1 MKTAAATPPAR
12 ALPGSGTARRHVLV
26 AIVLNKPG
34 VLNRVASLMRARSF
48 NIESLAVSHT
58 DEADVSRMTI
68 TLYGDD
74 VAVEQAAKQLYRLID
89 VLKVQD
95 VTNDATVEHELALVK
110 VRASG
115 TKRTEVIAIAEMYKA
130 GVLEELDYSKLKNGA
145 NIIPALR
152 RTYSIPHIYS
162 GKIILYN
169 PNRVNPAPTSY
180 ADLWD
185 PKYKGRVGFA
195 DGLYVQIIEAAALI
209 NGGSVTNLE
218 PGKAKLAELKKL
230 DPKVY
235 PSNEALAAALKSEE
249 VWFTIMWRARGVQ
262 WRNSGIPIGMAV
274 PKEGATPI
282 VFEAAIPKNAPN
294 KDCAYAYLDAMLD
307 PQGQVGFAAKMGYV
321 PTVTN
326 AKLDAKLEAD
336 LSFSADEQKKF
347 VIPDLEY
354 VAKNNAQLLDWW
366 NREFKG

>member
-1 MKTAAATPPAR
+1 MRHSLNRRQLLASTGLAAGGLALTAAGVGAQSLSCSDVNVGTWGGDYQDLLIANFEKRVLGGLKVEVAHDVANAPPR
-12 ALPGSGTARRHVLV
+12 KTKLVTERTAR
-26 AIVLNKPG
+26 KG
-34 VLNRVASLMRARSF
+34 TM
-48 NIESLAVSHT
+48 
-58 DEADVSRMTI
+58 
-68 TLYGDD
+68 D
-74 VAVEQAAKQLYRLID
+74 VALLSESDMY
-89 VLKVQD
+89 
-95 VTNDATVEHELALVK
+95 
-110 VRASG
+110 
-115 TKRTEVIAIAEMYKA
+115 EVYKA
-130 GVLEELDYSKLKNGA
+130 GVFEELDYSKLKNGA

-152 RTYSIPHIYS
+152 RSYSIPHIYS

-169 PNRVNPAPTSY
+169 PNKVSPAPTSY

-195 DGLYVQIIEAAALI
+195 DGLYIQIIESAAII

-230 DPKVY
+230 DAKVY

-262 WRNSGIPIGMAV
+262 WRNSGIPVALAV

-282 VFEAAIPKNAPN
+282 IFEAAIPKNAPN

-307 PQGQVGFAAKMGYV
+307 PQGQAGFAAKMGYV

-326 AKLDAKLEAD
+326 ATLDPKLTAD
-336 LSFSADEQKKF
+336 LSFTADEQKKF
-347 VIPDLEY
+347 IIPNLEY
-354 VAKNNAQLLDWW
+354 VAKNNAGLLDWW

>member
-1 MKTAAATPPAR
+1 MNHSLTRRRMLASTGLAAAGLALGATGTAAQSLSCSDVYVGTWGGDYQDLLIANFEKRVLGAR
-12 ALPGSGTARRHVLV
+12 KV
-26 AIVLNKPG
+26 
-34 VLNRVASLMRARSF
+34 
-48 NIESLAVSHT
+48 AVSH
-58 DEADVSRMTI
+58 DVGNAPPRKTKLLTERTGRRGTM
-68 TLYGDD
+68 D
-74 VAVEQAAKQLYRLID
+74 VALLSETDMYEVYKQ
-89 VLKVQD
+89 
-95 VTNDATVEHELALVK
+95 
-110 VRASG
+110 
-115 TKRTEVIAIAEMYKA
+115 
-130 GVLEELDYSKLKNGA
+130 GVFEELDFSKLKNAA

-195 DGLYVQIIEAAALI
+195 DGLYIQIIESAAVI
-209 NGGSVTNLE
+209 NGGSPSNLE

-249 VWFTIMWRARGVQ
+249 VWLTIMWRARGVQ
-262 WRNSGIPIGMAV
+262 WKNAGIPVAPAV

-307 PQGQVGFAAKMGYV
+307 PEGQVGFAAKMGYV

-326 AKLDAKLEAD
+326 AKLDPKLEAD
-336 LSFSADEQKKF
+336 LSFTAEEQKKF
-347 VIPDLEY
+347 IIPDLEH
-354 VAKNNAQLLDWW
+354 VAKNNAALLDWW

>member
-1 MKTAAATPPAR
+1 MRHSLTRRQMLASTGLAAGGLALTASGVGAQSLSCSDVFVGTWGGDYQDLLIANFEKRVLGGLKVGVSHDVANAPPRKTKLVTER
-12 ALPGSGTARRHVLV
+12 TAR
-26 AIVLNKPG
+26 KG
-34 VLNRVASLMRARSF
+34 TM
-48 NIESLAVSHT
+48 
-58 DEADVSRMTI
+58 
-68 TLYGDD
+68 D
-74 VAVEQAAKQLYRLID
+74 VALLSETDMYEI
-89 VLKVQD
+89 
-95 VTNDATVEHELALVK
+95 
-110 VRASG
+110 
-115 TKRTEVIAIAEMYKA
+115 YKA
-130 GVLEELDYSKLKNGA
+130 GVLDELDFSKLKNAG
-145 NIIPALR
+145 NIIPALKR
-152 RTYSIPHIYS
+152 SYSIPHIYS

-195 DGLYVQIIEAAALI
+195 DGLYIQIIESAAVI
-209 NGGSVTNLE
+209 NGGSPSNLE

-230 DPKVY
+230 EPKVY

-249 VWFTIMWRARGVQ
+249 VWFTIMWRARGMQ
-262 WRNSGIPIGMAV
+262 WKNAGIPIGLAV

-307 PQGQVGFAAKMGYV
+307 PEGQVGFAAKMGYV

-326 AKLDAKLEAD
+326 AKLDAKLAGD
-336 LSFSADEQKKF
+336 LSFTADEQKKF
-347 VIPDLEY
+347 IIPDLDY
-354 VAKNNAQLLDWW
+354 VAKNNAALLDWW

>member
-1 MKTAAATPPAR
+1 M
-12 ALPGSGTARRHVLV
+12 H
-26 AIVLNKPG
+26 
-34 VLNRVASLMRARSF
+34 RSF
-48 NIESLAVSHT
+48 TRRQMLAST
-58 DEADVSRMTI
+58 GLAAGGLALTASGASAQALSCSDVYVGTWG
-68 TLYGDD
+68 GDYQDLLIANFEKRVMGGLKVGVAHD
-74 VAVEQAAKQLYRLID
+74 VANAPPRKTKLLTERTGRRGTMDVALLSEID
-89 VLKVQD
+89 MF
-95 VTNDATVEHELALVK
+95 
-110 VRASG
+110 
-115 TKRTEVIAIAEMYKA
+115 EMYKA

-169 PNRVNPAPTSY
+169 PNRMSPAPASY

-195 DGLYVQIIEAAALI
+195 DGLYVQVIEAAALI

-235 PSNEALAAALKSEE
+235 PSNETLAAALKSEE
-249 VWFTIMWRARGVQ
+249 VWLTIMWRARGVQ
-262 WRNSGIPIGMAV
+262 WKNSGIPMGLAV

-282 VFEAAIPKNAPN
+282 IFEAGIPKNAPN
-294 KDCAYAYLDAMLD
+294 KECAYAYLDAMLD
-307 PQGQVGFAAKMGYV
+307 PEGQAGFADKMGYV

-326 AKLDAKLEAD
+326 AKLSDKLAAD
-336 LSFSADEQKKF
+336 LSFTPEEQKKF
-347 VIPDLEY
+347 ILPDLEY
-354 VAKNNAQLLDWW
+354 VAKNKIGRAHV
-366 NREFKG
+366 